1 MSRANRMALERD
13 VFKHKHGKTYIQVSV
28 IFKFYNSVRDA
39 TIQDTRKRAKEAA
52 DLSDFG
58 TATRAPN
65 DLLGTTTKS
74 NKTNAETTIE
84 KLEKFGV
91 ISLP

>member
-1 MSRANRMALERD
+1 MNSNSEANQKNFFL
-13 VFKHKHGKTYIQVSV
+13 
-28 IFKFYNSVRDA
+28 VRDA
-39 TIQDTRKRAKEAA
+39 TIQDTRRRAKEAA

-84 KLEKFGV
+84 KLEKLRF
-91 ISLP
+91 LN

>member
-1 MSRANRMALERD
+1 M
-13 VFKHKHGKTYIQVSV
+13 F
-28 IFKFYNSVRDA
+28 FKFFLVRDA

-74 NKTNAETTIE
+74 NKSTAETTIE
-84 KLEKFGV
+84 KLEKLGF
-91 ISLP
+91 LN